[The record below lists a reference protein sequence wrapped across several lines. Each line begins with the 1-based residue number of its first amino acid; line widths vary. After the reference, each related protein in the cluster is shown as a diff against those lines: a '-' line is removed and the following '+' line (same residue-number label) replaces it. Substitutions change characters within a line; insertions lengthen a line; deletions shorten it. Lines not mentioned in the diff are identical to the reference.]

1 MKHTTKFYAIVD
13 GEIITEHNRLINA
26 INQAGK
32 AKKWA
37 KIINSQ
43 DPDEIMLYF
52 ER

>member
-1 MKHTTKFYAIVD
+1 MKNKTKFYVIAD
-13 GEIITEHNRLINA
+13 GKITEHNRLINA
-26 INQAGK
+26 INQVGR

-37 KIINSQ
+37 KIINSK